1 MLYAEHYLNPRYFPG
16 ILELDLGQSLTEIY
30 AREYAIHYGQVC
42 FEILPT
48 ALPVA
53 AAGALKVSTG
63 SPGLHITRVNSDQHG
78 HLIDCDLEYWR
89 HDAIRIRAE
98 AG

>member
-1 MLYAEHYLNPRYFPG
+1 
-16 ILELDLGQSLTEIY
+16 
-30 AREYAIHYGQVC
+30 
-42 FEILPT
+42 
-48 ALPVA
+48 
-53 AAGALKVSTG
+53 LKVSAG

-89 HDAIRIRAE
+89 HDAICIRAQ